1 MSFVNKVTRHANQI
15 TPLDIEGLRRHGM
28 TDAEI
33 LDIVLAASA
42 RNFFS
47 KVLDAVG
54 AEPDAAHLDLEP
66 ELVAALVKGRE
77 FEARKPTMSGR
88 VTTE

>member
-1 MSFVNKVTRHANQI
+1 MSFAEKITLQAHGVT
-15 TPLDIEGLRRHGM
+15 PEDVEGLRRHGL
-28 TDAEI
+28 TDTEI

-54 AEPDAAHLDLEP
+54 AEPDAAYLDLEP
-66 ELVAALVKGRE
+66 ELREALARGRP
-77 FEARKPTMSGR
+77 FEASK
-88 VTTE
+88 